1 MDIMIEEV
9 KKQIFNLKCELEL
22 LQLRY
27 DEQENN
33 PNQQPMTAAKI
44 KQVSDE
50 LRQKENLFKLLT
62 KGE

>member
-1 MDIMIEEV
+1 MKAVEEV
-9 KKQIFNLKCELEL
+9 KKQIAELKSELEL
-22 LQLRY
+22 LQLRF

-50 LRQKENLFKLLT
+50 LRKKENLLKLLN
-62 KGE
+62 KGHI